1 MTKNNLLEA
10 YKAFTE
16 DVTKDLIL
24 PVQQQKSDKEIPSPR
39 APEAHIMAL
48 TDYRSCKKKAPY
60 MIHQIFTAK
69 DWWQDAQPG
78 QKAEWVSRAEVRS
91 IFAVY
96 HENSQ
101 EGQLA
106 LLEMFER
113 VRIALLKQG
122 VIGRQFRLDVRA
134 GIEYLVYPDNIYPF
148 YAGEMISTWRLPT
161 VEREVNYGKQ
171 GYSNIR
177 GGGPESHH
185 CDGGHYGPKE

>member
-1 MTKNNLLEA
+1 LDEFKLFSE
-10 YKAFTE
+10 KATA
-16 DVTKDLIL
+16 DLIL
-24 PVQQQKSDKEIPSPR
+24 PVQRDKMDKEAPSPR

-48 TDYRSCKKKAPY
+48 ADFRSCKKKAPY

-69 DWWQDAQPG
+69 DQWQDAQPG
-78 QKAEWVSRAEVRS
+78 QKAGIVSMATVRS

-113 VRIALLKQG
+113 VRIALLRQG
-122 VIGRQFRLDVRA
+122 VIGKQFRLDIRA
-134 GIEYLVYPDNIYPF
+134 GIEYLVYLDNIYPF
-148 YAGEMISTWRLPT
+148 YAGEMVTVWKLPP
-161 VEREVNYGKQ
+161 VEREVLYGKQ

-177 GGGPESHH
+177 KVGPDGHVCGGE
-185 CDGGHYGPKE
+185 HYGTQE

>member
-16 DVTKDLIL
+16 EVTKDLIL

-48 TDYRSCKKKAPY
+48 ADYRSCKKKAPY

-113 VRIALLKQG
+113 VRIALL
-122 VIGRQFRLDVRA
+122 
-134 GIEYLVYPDNIYPF
+134 
-148 YAGEMISTWRLPT
+148 
-161 VEREVNYGKQ
+161 
-171 GYSNIR
+171 
-177 GGGPESHH
+177 
-185 CDGGHYGPKE
+185 